1 MEDDNETIDTNIE
14 NYSVEDIL
22 EMLNLTDNSSEY
34 QIKDAANAIISK
46 MKEEGNEEI
55 SLFFQDAL
63 NKVLENLYNDNE
75 QPLVTEA
82 DELKTYGDYT
92 FNRLHSPDP
101 QKENNSQPSDYDSK
115 HEDDIKK
122 SRID

>member
-1 MEDDNETIDTNIE
+1 M
-14 NYSVEDIL
+14 
-22 EMLNLTDNSSEY
+22 
-34 QIKDAANAIISK
+34 
-46 MKEEGNEEI
+46 
-55 SLFFQDAL
+55 
-63 NKVLENLYNDNE
+63 YNDNE

-122 SRID
+122 SRIDQLNTDQSDEINKQKTNNNNYVQS